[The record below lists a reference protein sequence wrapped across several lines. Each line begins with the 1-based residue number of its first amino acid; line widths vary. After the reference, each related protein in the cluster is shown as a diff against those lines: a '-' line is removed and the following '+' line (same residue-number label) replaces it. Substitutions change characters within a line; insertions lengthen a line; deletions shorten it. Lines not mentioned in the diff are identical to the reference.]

1 MMKYA
6 EEKEATM
13 KNSWHSI
20 SAALCATGLSAV
32 MGMAQASAEGPLL
45 PPGAPLPAPTPI
57 SKGADLQ
64 QQVDQ
69 GLKADFDA
77 ADVDKKGS
85 LTKEQAQKAG
95 LGFVSNNFSKI
106 DAGKRGKVTF
116 DDVQRYIQRQK

>member
-1 MMKYA
+1 
-6 EEKEATM
+6 M

-20 SAALCATGLSAV
+20 SAVLCAAGLSAA
-32 MGMAQASAEGPLL
+32 MSIAQAGTEGPLL
-45 PPGAPLPAPTPI
+45 PPGAPLPEPTPI

-77 ADVDKKGS
+77 ADVDKKGV

-106 DAGKRGKVTF
+106 DTAKRGKVTF
-116 DDVQRYIQRQK
+116 EDVKRYIQMQR

>member
-1 MMKYA
+1 
-6 EEKEATM
+6 M
-13 KNSWHSI
+13 KNSWHLI
-20 SAALCATGLSAV
+20 LAALCAAGLSTAL
-32 MGMAQASAEGPLL
+32 GIAHATSEGPLL
-45 PPGAPLPAPTPI
+45 PPGAALPTPTPI

-77 ADVDKKGS
+77 ADVDKKGV

-106 DAGKRGKVTF
+106 DAAKRGKVTF
-116 DDVQRYIQRQK
+116 DDIQHYIQRQK